1 MNRKTTK
8 IIAAVIVV
16 AFAIGLIFIINS
28 NLKDKNAEHS
38 LSEEMFAMDTVMKLT
53 VYETAETDCDLN
65 VVMDEMRELIYRM
78 ESEFS
83 VTDGKS
89 EISKLND
96 LSSSGEWLTVSDE
109 VWELIDKAKDIADST
124 GFDID
129 NDVMDTEVSK
139 HAFDPTLYPIVKLWG
154 FTTGTEEHVVP
165 DEDDINRELQRIG
178 VQNIEMG
185 SSGGKHDVRL
195 INDAQIDLGA
205 CVKGY
210 LSDKLCEIL
219 KAHHVNGVLSLGGN
233 VQTVGT
239 KPDGSP
245 FVIGITDPKDGTSL
259 FTKLESSD
267 EAVITSGNYE
277 RFFEVDGHRYHHIM
291 DSRTGMPAESGLSSV
306 TVIGKSGLYC
316 DVYATAFF
324 VMGEDLTKK
333 YLEKKQPD
341 YRVIMIRDDGSY
353 WCSDGVKLIEK

>member
-1 MNRKTTK
+1 MNRKMTRV
-8 IIAAVIVV
+8 IAVVIVV

-53 VYETAETDCDLN
+53 VYETAESDCDLN

-83 VTDGKS
+83 VTDEKS
-89 EISKLND
+89 EISKLNS

-109 VWELIDKAKDIADST
+109 VWELINKAKDIADST
-124 GFDID
+124 GFDLDDDID
-129 NDVMDTEVSK
+129 SEVTK

-154 FTTGTEEHVVP
+154 FTTGTDEHVVP
-165 DEDDINRELQRIG
+165 VEDDINRELQRIG

-185 SSGGKHDVRL
+185 SSDGKHDVRL
-195 INDAQIDLGA
+195 MNDAQIDLGA

-219 KAHHVNGVLSLGGN
+219 KSHHVNGVLSLGGN

-245 FVIGITDPKDGTSL
+245 FVVGITDPKDVNSL
-259 FTKLESSD
+259 FTKMKSSD
-267 EAVITSGNYE
+267 ESVITS
-277 RFFEVDGHRYHHIM
+277 
-291 DSRTGMPAESGLSSV
+291 
-306 TVIGKSGLYC
+306 
-316 DVYATAFF
+316 
-324 VMGEDLTKK
+324 
-333 YLEKKQPD
+333 
-341 YRVIMIRDDGSY
+341 
-353 WCSDGVKLIEK
+353 